1 MDLGEFTG
9 CAEETCQLG
18 EWTGRAAERG
28 WSKED
33 GGFFCPAHK
42 DGAYEKQTGHEIT
55 CLAGIGQPCDCEL
68 MPVGITVFCDRC
80 GHATTGDYV
89 VAEGMSK
96 EQRLAVA
103 REWLRRNAGWTYNDG
118 TYTDLCREC
127 TRGIA
132 VKKSGDTVTIT
143 VEDYEFLDDSARV
156 LEFGL
161 EYERLVWLYEEI
173 GRYLAKEDL

>member
-9 CAEETCQLG
+9 CAEETC
-18 EWTGRAAERG
+18 
-28 WSKED
+28 
-33 GGFFCPAHK
+33 
-42 DGAYEKQTGHEIT
+42 
-55 CLAGIGQPCDCEL
+55 QPCDCEL

-80 GHATTGDYV
+80 RHATTGDYV

-96 EQRLAVA
+96 ELRLAVA
-103 REWLRRNAGWTYNDG
+103 REWLKRNAGWSHNDG
-118 TYTDLCREC
+118 AYTDLCREC

-132 VKKSGDTVTIT
+132 VKKSGDTVTVT

-161 EYERLVWLYEEI
+161 EHERLVWLYEEI
-173 GRYLAKEDL
+173 GKYLAKEDL